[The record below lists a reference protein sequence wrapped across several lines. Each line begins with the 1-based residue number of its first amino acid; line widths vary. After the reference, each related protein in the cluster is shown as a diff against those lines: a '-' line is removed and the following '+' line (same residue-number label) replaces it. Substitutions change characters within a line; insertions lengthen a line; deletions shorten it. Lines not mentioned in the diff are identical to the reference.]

1 MDNST
6 TLSTRDVGRICTLKI
21 TQKSFRLVDLTG
33 VFTWPDSLP
42 MNSFE
47 INGSAV
53 VIKLVSPENDSYN
66 VMCCAGAEW
75 VQNPSTLLIQKGLVS
90 VRQMLRYIQDGSPSS
105 HSLAMIMGT
114 N

>member
-1 MDNST
+1 MDNSI

-47 INGSAV
+47 INGNAV
-53 VIKLVSPENDSYN
+53 VIKLVSPENESYN
-66 VMCCAGAEW
+66 VICCSEAER
-75 VQNPSTLLIQKGLVS
+75 VQNLSALLVRRGLVS
-90 VRQMLRYIQDGSPSS
+90 VDKCS
-105 HSLAMIMGT
+105 GT
-114 N
+114 YRMEALLPTLPT